1 MVLSLDRWSELVSVH
16 GNLEPLVKIDLS
28 PRTVFRVGV
37 WWGEEE
43 RILMV
48 SVRQRVKTF
57 KSELAR
63 QFPVQAGC
71 LRVWY
76 YDQHHWETQGPQE
89 MKWPEKGLYTYS
101 LQDGDYF
108 VLQTKHPG
116 QCGTRGTRGTCH
128 SPCLQGRG
136 RGSPDKKRHKL
147 SQPAH

>member
-1 MVLSLDRWSELVSVH
+1 MSIH

-28 PRTVFRVGV
+28 PRNVFRVGV
-37 WWGEEE
+37 WWGQEE

-63 QFPVQAGC
+63 QFPVQTGC

-89 MKWPEKGLYTYS
+89 MKWPEKGLYTYN
-101 LQDGDYF
+101 LQVQSG
-108 VLQTKHPG
+108 VLRLRLRHDDDDDDDDDADIKT
-116 QCGTRGTRGTCH
+116 
-128 SPCLQGRG
+128 LWWQGRH
-136 RGSPDKKRHKL
+136 RENL
-147 SQPAH
+147 LW